1 MSARLLIAL
10 TLLLAG
16 ATFAVAGEREEKHQ
30 GMDVDSDA
38 LGFGIQGEHFNALP
52 VDAGTVAAP
61 KRGPAVKL
69 DAEEEA
75 DAKDDNPDPAVGDAG
90 PSPLGMPEASSGTD
104 D

>member
-1 MSARLLIAL
+1 MSTRLLIAL

-16 ATFAVAGEREEKHQ
+16 ATFAIAGEREEKQH
-30 GMDVDSDA
+30 GMEVDSDA
-38 LGFGIQGEHFNALP
+38 LGFGIEGEHFNALP

-69 DAEEEA
+69 DAEEA
-75 DAKDDNPDPAVGDAG
+75 VDAEDDNPDPALGDAG

>member
-1 MSARLLIAL
+1 MSARLLIAS

-16 ATFAVAGEREEKHQ
+16 VTFAIAGEREEKQH

-75 DAKDDNPDPAVGDAG
+75 DAKDDNPDPALGDAG
-90 PSPLGMPEASSGTD
+90 PSPLGMPEASSKAD
-104 D
+104 Q

>member
-16 ATFAVAGEREEKHQ
+16 ANFAVAGEREEKHQ
-30 GMDVDSDA
+30 SMGADSDA

-61 KRGPAVKL
+61 KQGPAVKL

-75 DAKDDNPDPAVGDAG
+75 DAKDDNPDPAMGDAG